1 MTKQDNIMTNLSL
14 REKWTDDSG
23 RLMDPD
29 HLSYGTI
36 RIILAEAIPTD
47 KTRHVLWQYTLV

>member
-1 MTKQDNIMTNLSL
+1 MTNLSL